1 MVTPEP
7 EDVPITGPMIR
18 LGQLLKLVG
27 IAEDG
32 ASARMLLA
40 DDAVRVNGETETRR
54 SRQLQPGDVLQIE
67 LPTGERHLRV
77 VGETDQTQQ
86 TS

>member
-18 LGQLLKLVG
+18 LGQLLKLAG

-40 DDAVRVNGETETRR
+40 DEAVQVNAETETRR
-54 SRQLQPGDVLQIE
+54 GRQLAPGDLVRVD
-67 LPTGERHLRV
+67 LPTGLRHLQV
-77 VGETDQTQQ
+77 TAAPPV
-86 TS
+86 

>member
-18 LGQLLKLVG
+18 LGQLLKLAG
-27 IAEDG
+27 IAG

-40 DDAVRVNGETETRR
+40 DEAVQVNAETETRR
-54 SRQLQPGDVLQIE
+54 GRQLAPGDLVRVD
-67 LPTGERHLRV
+67 LPTGLRHLQV
-77 VGETDQTQQ
+77 TAAPPV
-86 TS
+86 